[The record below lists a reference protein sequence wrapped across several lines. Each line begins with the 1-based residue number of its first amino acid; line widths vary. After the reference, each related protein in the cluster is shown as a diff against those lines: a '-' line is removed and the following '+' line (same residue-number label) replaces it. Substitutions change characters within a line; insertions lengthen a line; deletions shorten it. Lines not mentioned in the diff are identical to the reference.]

1 MRQYRDGA
9 VFVREVNEMVG
20 LSGFNAVWAEPANLP
35 GKAEILDPVAWVKRV
50 HG

>member
-9 VFVREVNEMVG
+9 VFVREVTGAVG
-20 LSGFNAVWAEPANLP
+20 TDGFNRIWESLETLP
-35 GKAEILDPVAWVKRV
+35 KPAEIARPSAWVARV